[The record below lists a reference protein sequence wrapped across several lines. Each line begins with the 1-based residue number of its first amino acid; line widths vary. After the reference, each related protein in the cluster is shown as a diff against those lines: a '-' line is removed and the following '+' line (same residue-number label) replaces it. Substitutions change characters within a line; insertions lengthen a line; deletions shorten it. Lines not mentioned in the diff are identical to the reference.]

1 MSAHQV
7 TSSIDDVVQPR
18 VAQLEYVGGDLGLSS
33 GDVVI
38 AVRTAAGTTDISL
51 EQALRHIDLFVEPG
65 RSRILAQLAY
75 QFDLTGNH
83 SPSSTRTAPIP
94 SPNGGWAVSFA
105 GALLPFA
112 TRSQARR
119 FVRDRNKEVADR
131 RGGTFKAVIV
141 RIAASKEAIH

>member
-1 MSAHQV
+1 MYA
-7 TSSIDDVVQPR
+7 
-18 VAQLEYVGGDLGLSS
+18 GGNLGL
-33 GDVVI
+33 GFDDVVI
-38 AVRTAAGTTDISL
+38 AVRTSAGTTDISL

-83 SPSSTRTAPIP
+83 ASSGTRAA
-94 SPNGGWAVSFA
+94 GWAVSFA

-112 TRSQARR
+112 TKSQAKR
-119 FVRDRNKEVADR
+119 FVRDRNKDVADR

-141 RIAASKEAIH
+141 RTAASKEAIH

>member
-1 MSAHQV
+1 MSARQV
-7 TSSIDDVVQPR
+7 TSSIDDAVQTPF
-18 VAQLEYVGGDLGLSS
+18 APLEYAGGNLGLCS

-38 AVRTAAGTTDISL
+38 AVRTAAGTTNIPL

-83 SPSSTRTAPIP
+83 SPSITRAAAMPPTNCA
-94 SPNGGWAVSFA
+94 WAVSFA

-119 FVRDRNKEVADR
+119 FVRDCNKEVADR

-141 RIAASKEAIH
+141 RTAASKEAIH